1 VSFALLEPEVM
12 RISSSEKQVFRI
24 KDIIMPT
31 SLKLASLLF
40 LILLN
45 FACFNRFAKTPQPE
59 KEFSDTKKNDVA
71 AEELSRDPDLFR
83 LLNNLS
89 QTSQQLKKFS
99 EEALQ
104 LNYSF

>member
-1 VSFALLEPEVM
+1 
-12 RISSSEKQVFRI
+12 
-24 KDIIMPT
+24 MPT
-31 SLKLASLLF
+31 SLKVASLLF

-59 KEFSDTKKNDVA
+59 KELSETKKNDVA
-71 AEELSRDPDLFR
+71 AQELSREPVLFG
-83 LLNNLS
+83 LLNNLN
-89 QTSQQLKKFS
+89 QTSQQLKKSS